1 MKSIFQDEKKVA
13 NLQPSFKTPDQ
24 VKKENSEF
32 PTKYEIFLNS
42 EMEKLNVEFSDL
54 IGKPKTQQNKIRLL
68 KIQIFSFYL
77 IEKMPK
83 RNNSKVK
90 KISEIIKDIELNNN
104 LEELKNIERNLFKMK

>member
-1 MKSIFQDEKKVA
+1 MKSFFKDEKQVA
-13 NLQPSFKTPDQ
+13 NLPPVFKTPEQ

-90 KISEIIKDIELNNN
+90 KISKIIKDIELNNN
-104 LEELKNIERNLFKMK
+104 LKSLKEIEELIYEIE